1 MKLTRTQLNN
11 VVIFFYVLILCTYG
25 IIKQFFGWNMIT
37 DLAGALMLLVLLL
50 GNNFRY
56 SVPEKQKIL
65 FILVFLFTTMTL
77 IVSLVGMYSPM
88 HSFTGFRN
96 YIFYLYFGLSVTLID
111 NKKVLE
117 NALNF
122 IMLLGVLVCLF
133 GDLQFVFY
141 DLLPEQLRRFPGAA
155 IELVYGLGGVN
166 PLRINGMLENT
177 IVFGNFAVTILIVI
191 LGKLFAYKKKSKLD
205 IISLVIVAASVILT
219 FGRIAIIGGLFSII
233 LTYIYCSRK
242 NSLGRA
248 FKIIIILVVVF
259 GVVFAFFG
267 DSIVVKRLIGEGTS
281 TNVSN
286 QIHME
291 KAQNGLQAVLQN
303 WLMGVG
309 NGTQGYT
316 RGNLT
321 AIVSDGGWLSW
332 ALELGVPT
340 TLVFFAVFFAFL
352 VFSNKCKK
360 EYTDEFNIWINSAA
374 VTTMVIFMFSS
385 IFNSS
390 YLARA
395 NYGISWLLIGLSLA
409 TNRLFEQ
416 NKKPGV

>member
-37 DLAGALMLLVLLL
+37 DLAGALMLFVLLL

-267 DSIVVKRLIGEGTS
+267 DSEHRQTYPIRFTWKRRKTDCRRFSRTGC
-281 TNVSN
+281 
-286 QIHME
+286 
-291 KAQNGLQAVLQN
+291 
-303 WLMGVG
+303 
-309 NGTQGYT
+309 
-316 RGNLT
+316 
-321 AIVSDGGWLSW
+321 W
-332 ALELGVPT
+332 ASATELR
-340 TLVFFAVFFAFL
+340 
-352 VFSNKCKK
+352 
-360 EYTDEFNIWINSAA
+360 
-374 VTTMVIFMFSS
+374 VTH
-385 IFNSS
+385 
-390 YLARA
+390 AE
-395 NYGISWLLIGLSLA
+395 ISPQL
-409 TNRLFEQ
+409 
-416 NKKPGV
+416 

>member
-1 MKLTRTQLNN
+1 
-11 VVIFFYVLILCTYG
+11 
-25 IIKQFFGWNMIT
+25 
-37 DLAGALMLLVLLL
+37 
-50 GNNFRY
+50 
-56 SVPEKQKIL
+56 
-65 FILVFLFTTMTL
+65 
-77 IVSLVGMYSPM
+77 
-88 HSFTGFRN
+88 
-96 YIFYLYFGLSVTLID
+96 
-111 NKKVLE
+111 
-117 NALNF
+117 
-122 IMLLGVLVCLF
+122 
-133 GDLQFVFY
+133 
-141 DLLPEQLRRFPGAA
+141 
-155 IELVYGLGGVN
+155 
-166 PLRINGMLENT
+166 MLENT

-303 WLMGVG
+303 WLLGVG

-409 TNRLFEQ
+409 TNRVFNMSNVKLSIIIVSYNNLNVLLDCLNSVEKMNDISDQQEVIVVEQ
-416 NKKPGV
+416 SPSDEIYTYLKKNMPQIQTIRAENKGFGAGNNRVVEIAQG